1 MVYSHD
7 QSKSYYVVTMV
18 VCLTTGVH
26 AVLMR
31 LWGSKSG
38 PCMQIL
44 HFSWSFGA
52 FIAPLIAKHFIRE
65 ISDNEN
71 YDAMY
76 NLTCSDIWMNS
87 STVTV
92 ATTAA
97 TPTAPGVDSD
107 CFLVFIEAC
116 TDLANSS
123 YYYIDEPNLADYNCT
138 MTTSPTSEAPT
149 DFKFAYF
156 IAASLFLPSLVAFL
170 FYAIRRECFGKC
182 CSKLAITRRQSEL
195 KGMQKMDDATPEE
208 EEFGK
213 PPLCFTI
220 LLFSQLFCFM
230 FLYVGLE
237 AGFGSLI
244 FTVAVTGQLG
254 FSKSTAAVLQS
265 VYWGTFCFTRM
276 ISVTCAFFGVR
287 ASIMI
292 MGNLF
297 GSFVAAL
304 IMTFYIH
311 NALAIWIGSAVLG
324 MSYASIFPTAMTWM
338 SENAKATGK
347 ATAVLV
353 TAGTVGDI
361 TLPAVMGVMVAKVS
375 PESLIYF
382 TFIGVIISAASAAVM
397 FLTACLQKRRLRS
410 ATRHDLVP
418 KVAVVKY
425 ERLGA
430 DRNPDSEDK
439 LEIIDDLDDTSEVS
453 ETCIANGD
461 AIHEVDVEQ

>member
-1 MVYSHD
+1 
-7 QSKSYYVVTMV
+7 
-18 VCLTTGVH
+18 
-26 AVLMR
+26 MR

-65 ISDNEN
+65 ISDNEDN
-71 YDAMY
+71 DNMIY
-76 NLTCSDIWMNS
+76 NLTCSDIWTNS
-87 STVTV
+87 STVTES
-92 ATTAA
+92 TAA
-97 TPTAPGVDSD
+97 TPTAPGVDYE
-107 CFLVFIEAC
+107 CFLTFIETC
-116 TDLANSS
+116 KNLTNSSS
-123 YYYIDEPNLADYNCT
+123 YYYVDEPNLADYNCT

-149 DFKFAYF
+149 DFIFAYF
-156 IAASLFLPSLVAFL
+156 IAASLFLPSLVAFI
-170 FYAIRRECFGKC
+170 FYAVRRECFGKY
-182 CSKLAITRRQSEL
+182 CSKLAIARRQSEL
-195 KGMQKMDDATPEE
+195 KDMQKMDDAASDHE

-244 FTVAVTGQLG
+244 FTVAVTGRLG
-254 FSKSTAAVLQS
+254 FSKSIAAVLQS

-276 ISVTCAFFGVR
+276 ISITCALFGVR
-287 ASIMI
+287 ASVMI

-297 GSFVAAL
+297 GSFVASL

-375 PESLIYF
+375 ADSLIYF
-382 TFIGVIISAASAAVM
+382 TFIGVIISAATAAVM
-397 FLTACLQKRRLRS
+397 FLTACLQKRRLR
-410 ATRHDLVP
+410 AAMQRDRAQTHI
-418 KVAVVKY
+418 VKY
-425 ERLGA
+425 ERLTA
-430 DRNPDSEDK
+430 DSNPDLEDEVE
-439 LEIIDDLDDTSEVS
+439 LNDVGDLS

-461 AIHEVDVEQ
+461 ATVQADVEQ